1 MKTLFVNPSLRPE
14 AQHRYMPVGL
24 GYVVTAAKEA
34 GFDFD
39 ILDIDICDYTDEEV
53 ESYLSKNSYDVIAL
67 GAIVTHYK
75 WIKWFINTA
84 KRIQPEC
91 KLIVGN
97 SVGSSIP
104 EVIFNHT
111 LADIVIL
118 GEGDVTIIETLKAL
132 EHGSPL
138 GHVTEPHEEVP
149 HTNCDLPSC
158 LKGEGVAG
166 VIFRDDK
173 GRIIHNGR
181 RKAVRLIDDL
191 PYPDWDLFD
200 VEAYMKRSVS
210 TAHQH
215 TSLFAQSEARVMPVN
230 TARGCVFQCTFC
242 HYVFWN
248 DPYRHR
254 SPQSVIGE
262 MKRNIEK
269 YGANYFNF
277 WDELS
282 FHKLGPTEKFLDAMI
297 EADLGVHWTAAI
309 RSDLFGRTQD
319 PYEER
324 RRVAEKFIKA
334 GNIVVGY
341 SLESGND
348 EILEAM
354 NKRVKAEYFA
364 EQSKLLQDV
373 GMVTSTSVVV
383 GYPQETKA
391 TIADTMNMCE
401 QLNIY
406 PSVGFL
412 LPLPETGMWKHAVD
426 HGYVTDPDTFLEGI
440 TERQDIIVNMTTM
453 SDELLLSEV
462 NDGLSHLNKVFGS
475 NLDEKSLV
483 RTGGYSKHNK
493 NQSNV
498 QRHRNTTD
506 SFNPAKT
513 SGSV

>member
-1 MKTLFVNPSLRPE
+1 
-14 AQHRYMPVGL
+14 MPVGL

-34 GFDFD
+34 GFSFD
-39 ILDIDICDYTDEEV
+39 ILDIDIGDYTDDEV
-53 ESYLSKNSYDVIAL
+53 EAYLTKNSYDVIAL

-75 WIKWFINTA
+75 WIKWFIHTA
-84 KRIQPEC
+84 KKIQPTA
-91 KLIVGN
+91 KVIIGN

-111 LADIVIL
+111 PADIVIL
-118 GEGDVTIIETLKAL
+118 GEGDVTIVEVLIAL
-132 EHGSPL
+132 EKGQPL
-138 GHVTEPHEEVP
+138 GHIVEPLETVP
-149 HTNCDLPSC
+149 HTNCDLPPC
-158 LKGEGVAG
+158 HKGEGVAG
-166 VIFRDDK
+166 VVFRDDSD
-173 GRIIHNGR
+173 RIIHNGR

-210 TAHQH
+210 TAHSH
-215 TSLFAQSEARVMPVN
+215 TTRFPQEEARVMPIN

-254 SPQSVIGE
+254 SPESVIGE
-262 MKRNIEK
+262 MKRNIKK
-269 YGANYFNF
+269 YNANYFNF

-282 FHKLGPTEKFLDAMI
+282 FHKLGPTEKFLDALI
-297 EADLGVHWTAAI
+297 EADLDVHWPAGV
-309 RSDLFGRTQD
+309 RSDLFGLAED

-324 RRVAEKFIKA
+324 RRVAEKLVQA
-334 GNIVVGY
+334 GNVVVGY

-364 EQSKLLQDV
+364 EQSKLLLDV
-373 GMVTSTSVVV
+373 GLVTSTSVVV
-383 GYPQETKA
+383 GYPQETKE

-412 LPLPETGMWKHAVD
+412 LPLPETGMWKHAVENKFI
-426 HGYVTDPDTFLEGI
+426 TDADAFLEGI
-440 TERQDIIVNMTTM
+440 TERQDILLNMTKMTD
-453 SDELLLSEV
+453 DELMAEV
-462 NDGLSHLNKVFGS
+462 TNGMAHLNQVFG
-475 NLDEKSLV
+475 NAMDEESLI
-483 RTGGYSKHNK
+483 RTGGYSHHNK
-493 NQSNV
+493 DQSKV